1 LRSAP
6 VAQLDRAPDYES
18 GGRRFESFRARHF
31 GTLQDLRLV
40 DSLIHPACNVRGQ
53 CQAKLKLM
61 PPCGRRT
68 LGSSPDALTNTC
80 LACLSFSAATAD
92 IPDAGRASTR
102 VIITLGQGDHL
113 VGSTAATALD
123 ALICLRSRLNASH
136 GRLRTPPEKHNSTNH
151 IRAPAYISRSVGRLP
166 APRQSCAVLRQIA
179 I

>member
-1 LRSAP
+1 
-6 VAQLDRAPDYES
+6 
-18 GGRRFESFRARHF
+18 
-31 GTLQDLRLV
+31 
-40 DSLIHPACNVRGQ
+40 
-53 CQAKLKLM
+53 
-61 PPCGRRT
+61 
-68 LGSSPDALTNTC
+68 LTNTW

-92 IPDAGRASTR
+92 IPDAGRACTR

-166 APRQSCAVLRQIA
+166 RRANPAPSSAKMRSDKNPVKHTGSSFGSGSLQRLCGPLAA
-179 I
+179 A